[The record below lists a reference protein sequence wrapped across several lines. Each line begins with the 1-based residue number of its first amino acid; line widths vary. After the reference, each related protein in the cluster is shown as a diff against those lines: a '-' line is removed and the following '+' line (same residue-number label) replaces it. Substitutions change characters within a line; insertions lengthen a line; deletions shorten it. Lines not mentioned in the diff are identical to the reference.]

1 MQDQNHFFESEDH
14 TMEFDTQDA
23 QDAKIW
29 SVLAYFGILFF
40 LPLVAVPNSAYG
52 KFHASQGLIL
62 LIFYVTLTVAS
73 WLVRPGGPFFC
84 VQPFVY
90 PYFHRAGNSFR
101 FGSVGSISLYHCVDC
116 VWYGA
121 GCTGQ
126 GKDVASDWE
135 VSPDWMTGNRVC
147 GSVAS

>member
-52 KFHASQGLIL
+52 KFHANQGLIL

-73 WLVRPGGPFFC
+73 WLVQAVLGIIPIIGGILSGLVLGMVLARLWRC
-84 VQPFVY
+84 Q
-90 PYFHRAGNSFR
+90 AGQSTQATIKMTA
-101 FGSVGSISLYHCVDC
+101 GSR
-116 VWYGA
+116 
-121 GCTGQ
+121 
-126 GKDVASDWE
+126 E
-135 VSPDWMTGNRVC
+135 
-147 GSVAS
+147 

>member
-52 KFHASQGLIL
+52 KFHANQGLIL

-73 WLVRPGGPFFC
+73 WLRNNSD
-84 VQPFVY
+84 Y
-90 PYFHRAGNSFR
+90 WWNSFR

>member
-40 LPLVAVPNSAYG
+40 LPL
-52 KFHASQGLIL
+52 

-73 WLVRPGGPFFC
+73 WLVQAVLGIIPIIGGILSGL
-84 VQPFVY
+84 VQLAVSVCII
-90 PYFHRAGNSFR
+90 ALIV
-101 FGSVGSISLYHCVDC
+101 FGMVQ
-116 VWYGA
+116 A
-121 GCTGQ
+121 AQ
-126 GKDVASDWE
+126 GKAKTLPVI
-135 VSPDWMTGNRVC
+135 GKFHLI
-147 GSVAS
+147 G

>member
-29 SVLAYFGILFF
+29 SVLLATGGCAQFCLRKISCESGFNLVDF
-40 LPLVAVPNSAYG
+40 LCNADSCKLAGASSIRNNSDY
-52 KFHASQGLIL
+52 
-62 LIFYVTLTVAS
+62 
-73 WLVRPGGPFFC
+73 WW
-84 VQPFVY
+84 
-90 PYFHRAGNSFR
+90 NSFR
-101 FGSVGSISLYHCVDC
+101 FGSVGSIGLYHCVDC

>member
-52 KFHASQGLIL
+52 KFHANQGLIL
-62 LIFYVTLTVAS
+62 LIFLCNADSCKLAGAS
-73 WLVRPGGPFFC
+73 SIRNNSDYWW
-84 VQPFVY
+84 
-90 PYFHRAGNSFR
+90 NSFR

-116 VWYGA
+116 VWYSA

>member
-52 KFHASQGLIL
+52 KFHANQGLIL
-62 LIFYVTLTVAS
+62 MIFYVTLTVAS
-73 WLVRPGGPFFC
+73 WLVKAVFLIIRN
-84 VQPFVY
+84 
-90 PYFHRAGNSFR
+90 NSDYWWNAFR
-101 FGSVGSISLYHCVDC
+101 FGSVGSIGLYHCVDC

>member
-52 KFHASQGLIL
+52 KFHANQGLIL

-73 WLVRPGGPFFC
+73 WLVQAVLGIIPIIGGILSGLVANGAKIAAFC
-84 VQPFVY
+84 IL
-90 PYFHRAGNSFR
+90 RLSGNRIYLF
-101 FGSVGSISLYHCVDC
+101 
-116 VWYGA
+116 
-121 GCTGQ
+121 
-126 GKDVASDWE
+126 
-135 VSPDWMTGNRVC
+135 SPDRRMHFSFIVRGWVTA
-147 GSVAS
+147 GSCSL

>member
-52 KFHASQGLIL
+52 KFHANQGLIL

-73 WLVRPGGPFFC
+73 WLVQAVLGIIPIIGGILSGLVQLAVSVCIIALIVFGIYCADYPDFPVGDTDNGINGLDCCLHEQCWSGLWYRRPDI
-84 VQPFVY
+84 Y
-90 PYFHRAGNSFR
+90 
-101 FGSVGSISLYHCVDC
+101 L
-116 VWYGA
+116 
-121 GCTGQ
+121 
-126 GKDVASDWE
+126 
-135 VSPDWMTGNRVC
+135 
-147 GSVAS
+147 

>member
-1 MQDQNHFFESEDH
+1 MMYNIVNFNLVDFLCNADSC
-14 TMEFDTQDA
+14 
-23 QDAKIW
+23 K
-29 SVLAYFGILFF
+29 LAGASSIRN
-40 LPLVAVPNSAYG
+40 NSDY
-52 KFHASQGLIL
+52 
-62 LIFYVTLTVAS
+62 
-73 WLVRPGGPFFC
+73 WW
-84 VQPFVY
+84 
-90 PYFHRAGNSFR
+90 NSFR

>member
-52 KFHASQGLIL
+52 KFHANQGLIL

-73 WLVRPGGPFFC
+73 SIRNNSDYWW
-84 VQPFVY
+84 
-90 PYFHRAGNSFR
+90 NSFR
-101 FGSVGSISLYHCVDC
+101 FGSVGSIGLYHCVDC

>member
-52 KFHASQGLIL
+52 KFHANQGLIL
-62 LIFYVTLTVAS
+62 LIFYVTLTVLGIIPIIGGILS
-73 WLVRPGGPFFC
+73 GLVQLAVSVCIIALIVFGM
-84 VQPFVY
+84 VQ
-90 PYFHRAGNSFR
+90 A
-101 FGSVGSISLYHCVDC
+101 
-116 VWYGA
+116 A
-121 GCTGQ
+121 Q
-126 GKDVASDWE
+126 GKAKTLPVI
-135 VSPDWMTGNRVC
+135 GKFHLI
-147 GSVAS
+147 G

>member
-52 KFHASQGLIL
+52 KFHANQGLL
-62 LIFYVTLTVAS
+62 LVIFYVTLTVAS
-73 WLVRPGGPFFC
+73 WLVQAVLGIIPIIGGILSGL
-84 VQPFVY
+84 VQL
-90 PYFHRAGNSFR
+90 A
-101 FGSVGSISLYHCVDC
+101 
-116 VWYGA
+116 
-121 GCTGQ
+121 GQ

>member
-52 KFHASQGLIL
+52 KFHANQGLIL

-73 WLVRPGGPFFC
+73 WLRNNSD
-84 VQPFVY
+84 Y
-90 PYFHRAGNSFR
+90 WWNSFR

-135 VSPDWMTGNRVC
+135 VSPDWITGNRVC